1 LECAINKTTEW
12 EKYMYKRLMI
22 ALAAMLLLALV
33 GCNKA
38 EVVEKK
44 SMELDRNG
52 LIGITKTYLSAIVAH
67 NPSAAPLAENIAFV
81 ENITKMKPGEGLWK
95 SAVSA
100 PSSFAIYVPDEKNQS
115 AGFLGMMTYMAPP
128 PPPPAAPGAKPKK
141 EAAPAAAPKDI
152 EQPVLVALR
161 LTLKD
166 GKIMEAEHLLAGITG
181 ANLETLKTP
190 RSGLVTEVPAAQRKD
205 HDELIKIG
213 ASYYDALDD
222 NDGTLMPFAPDCERH
237 ENGMITAGA
246 NAGAGPNNA
255 GTGKIARDCA
265 GQLTSKVMSYIGPI
279 ENRRVFAADP
289 VTGLVMGLSH
299 FRHPMNTG
307 AYEVINMDGTKG
319 KFEMKFAP
327 FDLPAA
333 HIYKIGADGKVHEIE
348 AMGFMAPYNAPT
360 GWEK

>member
-1 LECAINKTTEW
+1 MQN
-12 EKYMYKRLMI
+12 RLI
-22 ALAAMLLLALV
+22 TALVAVLLLTLS
-33 GCNKA
+33 GCNRANMPDNKKEASSKA
-38 EVVEKK
+38 SNREQI
-44 SMELDRNG
+44 
-52 LIGITKTYLSAIVAH
+52 IGITKTYLSALAAH
-67 NPSAAPLAENIAFV
+67 DPSAAPLADNVVFV
-81 ENITKMKPGEGLWK
+81 ENITRMKPGEGLWQ

-100 PSSFAIYVPDEKNQS
+100 PSSFAIYVPDEKNQT
-115 AGFLGMMTYMAPP
+115 AGFIGMMTYMTVPP
-128 PPPPAAPGAKPKK
+128 EPPAAPGAAPKK
-141 EAAPAAAPKDI
+141 KAPAAATPAKT

-161 LTLKD
+161 LKLEN
-166 GKIMEAEHLLAGITG
+166 GKITEAEHLYAGITG
-181 ANLETLKTP
+181 DNLKTLQTP
-190 RSGLVTEVPAAQRKD
+190 RSGLLTQVAEGQRKD

-265 GQLTSKVMSYIGPI
+265 GQLSSKVMSYIGPI

-307 AYEVINMDGTKG
+307 PYEAINIDGTKTMV
-319 KFEMKFAP
+319 EMKFAP

-333 HIYKIGADGKVHEIE
+333 HVFKIGGDGKVHEIE

-360 GWEK
+360 GWE